1 MSGTGRRT
9 GPAGAHTGTYAEEHA
24 DEYAEALAS
33 ALRGPARAKAR
44 LVAEIR
50 DGLADTVAAYAAE
63 GLPREL
69 AVRRAVREFGTVA
82 EVAPSCQRELTVA
95 QVRHTARAVALA
107 APLLT
112 VCWYLFLAT
121 GHGGQ
126 LPLATR
132 LLAFPLAGSAAV
144 AALLAATALAAT
156 GPLARRLP
164 TPQRLPR
171 ATAWAGTT
179 AGVCLGVSALTLA
192 ASSPLS
198 GNWPVVALAGVLAAV
213 LHTVVASSARA
224 CRDCAR
230 A

>member
-1 MSGTGRRT
+1 MSGAGRRAGPT
-9 GPAGAHTGTYAEEHA
+9 GERPEEYTDRYA
-24 DEYAEALAS
+24 DEYAAALAS
-33 ALRGPARAKAR
+33 ALRGPVRAKAR
-44 LVAEIR
+44 LVAEMR
-50 DGLADTVAAYAAE
+50 DGLADTVAAYAEE
-63 GLPREL
+63 GLPRDL

-82 EVAPSCQRELTVA
+82 EVAPACQRELTVA

-112 VCWYLFLAT
+112 VCWYLFLT
-121 GHGGQ
+121 SGHGGQ

-132 LLAFPLAGSAAV
+132 LLAFSLAGSAAV
-144 AALLAATALAAT
+144 AALLATAALAAT

-164 TPQRLPR
+164 TPRRLPR

-179 AGVCLGVSALTLA
+179 AGVCLGASALTLA

-198 GNWPVVALAGVLAAV
+198 GNWLPVALAGALAAA

>member
-1 MSGTGRRT
+1 MSGAGRRT
-9 GPAGAHTGTYAEEHA
+9 GPAGERPGEYA
-24 DEYAEALAS
+24 DEYADEYAAALAS
-33 ALRGPARAKAR
+33 ALRGPVRAKVR
-44 LVAEIR
+44 LVAEVR
-50 DGLADTVAAYAAE
+50 DGLADTVAAYADE
-63 GLPREL
+63 GLPRDL

-82 EVAPSCQRELTVA
+82 EVAPACQRELTVA

-107 APLLT
+107 APLPA
-112 VCWYLFLAT
+112 VCWYLLLVM
-121 GHGGQ
+121 GHGSQ

-132 LLAFPLAGSAAV
+132 LVALPLAGVAAA
-144 AALLAATALAAT
+144 AALLATAALAAT

-164 TPQRLPR
+164 TPRRLPR
-171 ATAWAGTT
+171 ATAWAGTA

-198 GNWPVVALAGVLAAV
+198 GNWPPVALAGALAAA

>member
-1 MSGTGRRT
+1 MSGPGRRP
-9 GPAGAHTGTYAEEHA
+9 GPAGEYA

-33 ALRGPARAKAR
+33 ALRGPARVRAR
-44 LVAEIR
+44 LVAEMR
-50 DGLADTVAAYAAE
+50 DGLAETVAAYAAG
-63 GLPREL
+63 GLPHEL
-69 AVRRAVREFGTVA
+69 AVRQAVREFGTVA
-82 EVAPSCQRELTVA
+82 EVVPSCQRELTAA

-107 APLLT
+107 APLPA

-126 LPLATR
+126 LPGFAR
-132 LLAFPLAGSAAV
+132 LLAFPLAGFAAV
-144 AALLAATALAAT
+144 AALLAAAALAAT

-164 TPQRLPR
+164 TPHRLPR
-171 ATAWAGTT
+171 ATAWTGTT

-198 GNWPVVALAGVLAAV
+198 ENWPVVALAGVLATV

>member
-1 MSGTGRRT
+1 M
-9 GPAGAHTGTYAEEHA
+9 
-24 DEYAEALAS
+24 
-33 ALRGPARAKAR
+33 
-44 LVAEIR
+44 AEIR
-50 DGLADTVAAYAAE
+50 DGLADTVAAYADE
-63 GLPREL
+63 GLPRDL

-82 EVAPSCQRELTVA
+82 EVAPACQRELTVA

-107 APLLT
+107 APLPA
-112 VCWYLFLAT
+112 VCWYLLLVM
-121 GHGGQ
+121 GHGSQ
-126 LPLATR
+126 LPLVTR
-132 LLAFPLAGSAAV
+132 LVAIPLAGVAAV
-144 AALLAATALAAT
+144 AALLATAALAAT

-164 TPQRLPR
+164 TPRRLPR
-171 ATAWAGTT
+171 ATAWAVSTA

-198 GNWPVVALAGVLAAV
+198 GNWPLVAPAGVLAAA